1 MLYIKA
7 IYTLKFTVLSIKERI
22 PADLY
27 FCTQKK
33 TIVQC
38 CRIPGERIEEISG
51 GAETGNILQRELEI
65 GNPTEKENVAD

>member
-1 MLYIKA
+1 MTDMENIIKKRNSVYIFA
-7 IYTLKFTVLSIKERI
+7 
-22 PADLY
+22 
-27 FCTQKK
+27 
-33 TIVQC
+33 IVQC